1 MAYWMKTASNASANI
16 KNGEYMEKKK
26 KKESKGQEEVIFW
39 N

>member
-1 MAYWMKTASNASANI
+1 MKPASNASANI

-26 KKESKGQEEVIFW
+26 IKESKSQKEVIFW